1 MGVVVQLLG
10 HRPQTPI
17 RFSSGPAKTQPRS
30 FAPRGHR
37 TQYTYPA
44 LRRTSGDKTKKRGCQ
59 PDLQAS
65 LTPRPRDPTLFLPPP
80 SGYCFSM
87 ASGDGNQETGGPPDF
102 HGTPFRW
109 GSLLSAVRDQI
120 PSMDS
125 DVSLTD
131 SDEDGDLFLFQ
142 RDQSN
147 LIPDLTEE
155 LEDLPLEESYLQ
167 ETFSFMRP
175 PREVWNEDLRSSAFQ
190 NEGVLPS
197 ESSGDLFLELRSQNE
212 EDPNQ
217 GAISSLEFSISEKQ
231 LDEGISRVIAGKVW
245 DHGKEKDTPGSPPDV
260 IPPVE
265 IPPFLRSDD
274 SEEERRKLIET
285 KILSK
290 APLRPLS
297 GLGYPEPQNK
307 NNEGRMAEV
316 KKEKAVVS
324 AEHPPELTLFRFKDI
339 EKWDLDKVL
348 QKLEKQSKATSW
360 PGEAESP
367 PLHHERFRAVTQSKL
382 MAKLEE
388 LSRKQSKAFSSHW
401 QRHPSKSPSLDK
413 CQGDVRDVSVPAPIK
428 KDLSW
433 IPEALCVPEP
443 PTVYIDLRATIS
455 QKGES
460 SADETQ
466 SLSDSSS
473 DDDEEEEDMNG
484 TTQNEEEGRLDEF
497 SSASRYSKNCTG
509 KCSLLQQ
516 LRNFRK
522 QMSQSPAIEPNKRS
536 QNLQQPNR
544 TSQLNVR
551 TTRQSLKPRGQSSR
565 MTEEMEPDGKNPLRI
580 DGAK

>member
-17 RFSSGPAKTQPRS
+17 RFSSSPAKTRLGLREAPGVRS
-30 FAPRGHR
+30 
-37 TQYTYPA
+37 
-44 LRRTSGDKTKKRGCQ
+44 LSESG
-59 PDLQAS
+59 S
-65 LTPRPRDPTLFLPPP
+65 LEVLPLAAT
-80 SGYCFSM
+80 M

-125 DVSLTD
+125 DVSLAD

-147 LIPDLTEE
+147 LIPDLMEE

-175 PREVWNEDLRSSAFQ
+175 PQEAWNGDLRSSAFQ
-190 NEGVLPS
+190 NEGVLLSEPS
-197 ESSGDLFLELRSQNE
+197 GGLLLELRSQNE
-212 EDPNQ
+212 EDPSQ
-217 GAISSLEFSISEKQ
+217 DAISSLEFSINEQ
-231 LDEGISRVIAGKVW
+231 RLDEGISRVIAGKVW
-245 DHGKEKDTPGSPPDV
+245 DLGKEKDMPGSSPDV

-274 SEEERRKLIET
+274 SEEERRRLIET
-285 KILSK
+285 QILSK

-297 GLGYPEPQNK
+297 GLGCPEPQDKNK
-307 NNEGRMAEV
+307 EGRTAEV
-316 KKEKAVVS
+316 KKEEAVVS
-324 AEHPPELTLFRFKDI
+324 VEHPPELTLFRFKDI

-348 QKLEKQSKATSW
+348 QKLERQSKAISW

-367 PLHHERFRAVTQSKL
+367 SLRHERFRAVTQSKL

-401 QRHPSKSPSLDK
+401 QRHPPKSPSLDK

-428 KDLSW
+428 NDLSW
-433 IPEALCVPEP
+433 IPAALCVPEP
-443 PTVYIDLRATIS
+443 PTVYIDLRDTIS
-455 QKGES
+455 QKVES
-460 SADETQ
+460 LADETQ

-473 DDDEEEEDMNG
+473 DDDEEDMNG
-484 TTQNEEEGRLDEF
+484 TTQNEEERRLDEF

-522 QMSQSPAIEPNKRS
+522 QMSQSPATEPNKRS

-551 TTRQSLKPRGQSSR
+551 TTRQSLKPRGQSS
-565 MTEEMEPDGKNPLRI
+565 MKTGEMEPDGKNPFPV
-580 DGAK
+580 D